1 MGVIMSRLDKS
12 TENLLKLY
20 RDMYRL
26 RLFEDTAAEKYKS
39 GEIPGFVH
47 LYQGEEAVA
56 AGVCAALKKE
66 DVVTSTHR
74 GHGHAVAK
82 GVPVREALAELFG
95 KQGGCNGGRGGSMHM
110 YKLSLGFLGTNGMVG
125 GGIGLAVGAGLSSK
139 LLKKGA
145 VGVTFFGDGASNMG
159 ICYESF
165 NMASYLKLPVIFV
178 CENNKYATAT
188 SLEMVAANPEVA
200 SRASAF
206 AMKGVAVDGNDIIA
220 VYEAAAEAR
229 ERAVNGLGPTLI
241 ECKTYR
247 HGGHYLGDQLYGTYR
262 TKEEVDTWMLLKD
275 PIQNFKVLLK
285 EVYAIEENLI
295 KEAETAVEKEMEE
308 AYEYAKS
315 SPLPDPS
322 TVGKHLFWEGG

>member
-1 MGVIMSRLDKS
+1 MGRLDTS
-12 TENLLKLY
+12 EQNLLKLY
-20 RDMYRL
+20 GDMYRL

-56 AGVCAALKKE
+56 VGVCAALKEE
-66 DVVTSTHR
+66 DVITSTHR
-74 GHGHAVAK
+74 GHGHAIAK
-82 GVPVREALAELFG
+82 GISTREALAELFG

-110 YKLSLGFLGTNGMVG
+110 YKISKGFLGTNGVVG
-125 GGIGLAVGAGLSSK
+125 GGIGLAVGAGLSAK
-139 LLKKGA
+139 LLKKGT

-165 NMASYLKLPVIFV
+165 NIASYLKLPVIFV

-188 SLEMVAANPEVA
+188 PLEMVAANPEVA
-200 SRASAF
+200 TRASAF
-206 AMKGVAVDGNDIIA
+206 AMAGTAVDGNDVIA

-229 ERAVNGLGPTLI
+229 ERAVSGNGPTLI

-262 TKEEVDTWMLLKD
+262 TKEEVDTWTALKD
-275 PIQNFKVLLK
+275 PIKNFRILIKD
-285 EVYAIEENLI
+285 VYGLDEDLI
-295 KEAETAVEKEMEE
+295 KETEKAVEKEIED
-308 AYEYAKS
+308 AIEYARS

-322 TVGKHLFWEGG
+322 TVENHLFSEEV

>member
-1 MGVIMSRLDKS
+1 MGRLDKS
-12 TENLLKLY
+12 PKNLLKLY
-20 RDMYRL
+20 SDMCRL
-26 RLFEDTAAEKYKS
+26 RLFEDITAEKYKS

-56 AGVCAALKKE
+56 VGVCAALKE
-66 DVVTSTHR
+66 ADVVTSTHR

-82 GVPVREALAELFG
+82 GIPVREALAELFG

-110 YKLSLGFLGTNGMVG
+110 YKPSVGFLGTNGVVG
-125 GGIGLAVGAGLSSK
+125 GGIGLAVGAGLSAK
-139 LLKKGA
+139 LLNKGT

-159 ICYESF
+159 ICYESL

-188 SLEMVAANPEVA
+188 PVEMVAANPEIA
-200 SRASAF
+200 SRAAAF
-206 AMKGVAVDGNDIIA
+206 AMRGVVVDGNDVIA

-229 ERAVNGLGPTLI
+229 ERAVNGQGPTFI

-262 TKEEVDTWMLLKD
+262 TKEEVDTWIAIKD
-275 PIQNFKVLLK
+275 PIKNFKTILK
-285 EVYAIEENLI
+285 EVYEIDEKLIEE
-295 KEAETAVEKEMEE
+295 AESTVKKEMDE
-308 AYEYAKS
+308 AYEYAKE

-322 TVGKHLFWEGG
+322 TVEKYLFAEGKK